1 MVTIT
6 GLLGVPIISKVC
18 DLPQILIK
26 TIKKEHFQIADGD
39 IICVA
44 SKICSLAEGDVIDL
58 NQVVP
63 TPLAQKIQQ
72 RIPRKDEHLIQV
84 IIDQTGDSTGSKL
97 EISGNH
103 IGAWLPNGLF
113 LTSGGVDKGKNN
125 TAITLPKNCDLTAKR
140 ISNAFC
146 QELGVKTSVI
156 ITDSDGRADK
166 KGANQVAVG
175 LYGLNGLRTNKKI
188 GTSETLC
195 DLLAAAAGLVMGQRG
210 INIPLACIHGLEYE
224 KATDFSIADT
234 VN

>member
-1 MVTIT
+1 M
-6 GLLGVPIISKVC
+6 
-18 DLPQILIK
+18 
-26 TIKKEHFQIADGD
+26 
-39 IICVA
+39 
-44 SKICSLAEGDVIDL
+44 
-58 NQVVP
+58 
-63 TPLAQKIQQ
+63 
-72 RIPRKDEHLIQV
+72 
-84 IIDQTGDSTGSKL
+84 
-97 EISGNH
+97 
-103 IGAWLPNGLF
+103 F

-175 LYGLNGLRTNKKI
+175 LHGLNGLRTNKKT

-224 KATDFSIADT
+224 KATDLSIADT

>member
-1 MVTIT
+1 M
-6 GLLGVPIISKVC
+6 
-18 DLPQILIK
+18 
-26 TIKKEHFQIADGD
+26 
-39 IICVA
+39 
-44 SKICSLAEGDVIDL
+44 
-58 NQVVP
+58 
-63 TPLAQKIQQ
+63 
-72 RIPRKDEHLIQV
+72 
-84 IIDQTGDSTGSKL
+84 
-97 EISGNH
+97 
-103 IGAWLPNGLF
+103 F

-175 LYGLNGLRTNKKI
+175 LYGLNGLRVNKEA
-188 GTSETLC
+188 GTAETLC

>member
-72 RIPRKDEHLIQV
+72 RIPRKDERLIQV

-140 ISNAFC
+140 ISNTFY

-175 LYGLNGLRTNKKI
+175 LYGLNGLRVNKEA
-188 GTSETLC
+188 GTAETLC

-210 INIPLACIHGLEYE
+210 VNIPLACIHDIEYE
-224 KATDFSIADT
+224 KAMDFSIADT